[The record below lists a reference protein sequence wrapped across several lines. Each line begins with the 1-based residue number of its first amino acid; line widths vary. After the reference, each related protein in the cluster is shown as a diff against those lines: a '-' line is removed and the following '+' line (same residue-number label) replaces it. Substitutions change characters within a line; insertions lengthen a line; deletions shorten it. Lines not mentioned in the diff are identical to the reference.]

1 MPAADVDV
9 TTELVRRLLA
19 DQHQDLAGRPVEFL
33 ANGWDNAMFRLGDD
47 LLVRLPRRQPAAQIL
62 LNEQRWLPVLAPE
75 IQLPIPAPERTGR
88 PAHGY
93 PFSWSVVPY
102 LPGEPAAD
110 ARSLDLAG
118 AADAVGGFLGSLHA
132 PAPPDAPANPFR
144 GVPLADRSGPFAVN
158 LGLLSDQVDRDAVL
172 RVWAAA
178 IAAPL
183 YPGPPRWLHGDL
195 HPANI
200 LVSHGRVSGVIDFGD
215 ITAGDP
221 ATDLAVAWMLL
232 PLEHH
237 AAFRSAY
244 RSARA
249 DQAGSPEDAAR
260 TALWTRAR
268 GWALNFAIVF
278 LAHSTD
284 NPQLLNVGRR
294 TLSRVLTP

>member
-9 TTELVRRLLA
+9 TAVLVRRLLA
-19 DQHQDLAGRPVEFL
+19 GQHPDLAGRPVEFL

-47 LLVRLPRRQPAAQIL
+47 LVVRLPRRQAAAQIL
-62 LNEQRWLPVLAPE
+62 LNEQRWLPVLAKT

-88 PAHGY
+88 PAYGY

-110 ARSLDLAG
+110 AGPLDLAG
-118 AADAVGGFLGSLHA
+118 TADSVGRFLGALHA
-132 PAPPDAPANPFR
+132 PAPTDAPANPVR
-144 GVPLADRSGPFAVN
+144 GVPLADRAGSLATN
-158 LGLLSDQVDRDAVL
+158 LGLVSDQVDREAVL
-172 RVWAAA
+172 PVWAAA
-178 IAAPL
+178 VAAPV

-195 HPANI
+195 HPANV
-200 LVSHGRVSGVIDFGD
+200 LVSDGQVSGVIDFGD

-244 RSARA
+244 RSARVEP
-249 DQAGSPEDAAR
+249 AGSAEDAAS

-268 GWALNFAIVF
+268 GWALNLAIVF
-278 LAHSTD
+278 LAHSAD

-294 TLSRVLTP
+294 TLSRVLAQ